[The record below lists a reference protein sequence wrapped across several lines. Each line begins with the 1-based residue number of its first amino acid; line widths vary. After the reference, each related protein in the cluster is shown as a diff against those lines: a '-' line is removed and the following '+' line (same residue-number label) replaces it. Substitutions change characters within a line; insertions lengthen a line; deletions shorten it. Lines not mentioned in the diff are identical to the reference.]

1 MNNHSSGKKIDDALP
16 VRVYK
21 RQNKAHIFEM
31 LREMLTDLWASHFLA
46 YQFAK
51 RDISS
56 QYRQSYLGIL
66 WLFLTPVA
74 SAMVWIFLNSSGT
87 INIPD
92 TGMPY
97 PVYVFSGTLIWSILI
112 DAINSPTQSTNASR
126 SILTKINFPK
136 EALVLSGVYKLLFNS
151 SVKVVLLVAF
161 VFIFGVGFHWSLL
174 LFPLALVCTVLVG
187 TAIGLLLTPT
197 GLLYNDISRLVSM
210 GLSLVMY
217 LTPVVY
223 GIPKTGIMKI
233 IMTYNPFT
241 PLVTTTRDLAVGQ
254 SPEFLN
260 YFYGLSIAGILLLL
274 LSLLIYRVSI
284 PVIVERLSA

>member
-1 MNNHSSGKKIDDALP
+1 MSKPLP
-16 VRVYK
+16 VKIYK
-21 RQNKAHIFEM
+21 RQNKTHILKLVIEM
-31 LREMLTDLWASHFLA
+31 FSDLKASHFLA

-74 SAMVWIFLNSSGT
+74 SAMVWIFLNNSGT
-87 INIPD
+87 VNVPD

-97 PVYVFSGTLIWSILI
+97 PVYVFSGTLIWSII
-112 DAINSPTQSTNASR
+112 SESINSPTLSTNASR

-151 SVKVVLLVAF
+151 SIRVVLLIVLVF
-161 VFIFGVGFHWSLL
+161 VFGVGYSWSLL
-174 LFPLALVCTVLVG
+174 LFPLALLCTVLVG
-187 TAIGLLLTPT
+187 TAIGLCLTPI
-197 GLLYNDISRLVSM
+197 GLLYNDVSRIVTA
-210 GLSLVMY
+210 SLPLLMY

-223 GIPKTGIMKI
+223 GVSSKDGIMKI

-241 PLVTTTRDLAVGQ
+241 PLVTTTRSLAVGQ

-260 YFYGLSIAGILLLL
+260 YFIGLSLV
-274 LSLLIYRVSI
+274 SVVLLIFSLVVYRVSI